1 MAKTIAIWGSPRSGK
16 TTFATKLACAI
27 YEEYQ
32 STIIVLYSDMVTPT
46 LPIIF
51 PNEKSEDMTSIGK
64 VLSEVEI
71 TKESVVR
78 QIMTVKSK
86 VNLGFLGFR
95 DGENKFTYPRFD
107 EDKVKAMF
115 AATGELCDYL
125 IVDCTSSLS
134 NPIAG
139 AAVKTAGQVI
149 RLASPDLAS
158 VSFFSSQLRLY
169 TDPEY
174 RLNEH
179 ITGLNTPDSDLFMPI
194 EDAKKRFSDVR
205 FTIPYCR
212 EVKQQ
217 MLDGKLYAEVAD
229 KKFNE
234 KLRAIAEK
242 VV

>member
-1 MAKTIAIWGSPRSGK
+1 MAKTISIWGAPHSGK

-32 STIIVLYSDMVTPT
+32 STVIVLYSDMVTPT

-64 VLSEVEI
+64 VLSEIEI
-71 TKESVVR
+71 TKESVVK
-78 QIMTVKSK
+78 QIMTVKNK

-107 EDKVKAMF
+107 EDKVSTMLASI
-115 AATGELCDYL
+115 GELCDYL

-149 RLASPDLAS
+149 RLASPDLLS

-169 TDPEY
+169 ADPAY
-174 RLNEH
+174 RLSEQ
-179 ITGLNTPDSDLFMPI
+179 ITGLNVTSEDIYLPI
-194 EDAKKRFSDVR
+194 EDAKKRIPDVR

-234 KLRAIAEK
+234 KIRAIAEK

>member
-1 MAKTIAIWGSPRSGK
+1 
-16 TTFATKLACAI
+16 
-27 YEEYQ
+27 
-32 STIIVLYSDMVTPT
+32 
-46 LPIIF
+46 
-51 PNEKSEDMTSIGK
+51 MTSIGK
-64 VLSEVEI
+64 VLSEIEI
-71 TKESVVR
+71 TKESVVK
-78 QIMTVKSK
+78 QIMTVKNK
-86 VNLGFLGFR
+86 VDLGFLGFR

-107 EDKVKAMF
+107 EDKVSTMLVSI
-115 AATGELCDYL
+115 GELCDYL
-125 IVDCTSSLS
+125 IIDCTSSLS
-134 NPIAG
+134 NPISG

-149 RLASPDLAS
+149 RLASPDLSS

-169 TDPEY
+169 ADTAY
-174 RLNEH
+174 RLNEQ

-194 EDAKKRFSDVR
+194 EEAKKRIPDVR

-217 MLDGKLYAEVAD
+217 MLNGKLYAEVAD

>member
-1 MAKTIAIWGSPRSGK
+1 MNTM
-16 TTFATKLACAI
+16 LA
-27 YEEYQ
+27 
-32 STIIVLYSDMVTPT
+32 
-46 LPIIF
+46 
-51 PNEKSEDMTSIGK
+51 SI
-64 VLSEVEI
+64 
-71 TKESVVR
+71 
-78 QIMTVKSK
+78 
-86 VNLGFLGFR
+86 
-95 DGENKFTYPRFD
+95 
-107 EDKVKAMF
+107 
-115 AATGELCDYL
+115 GELCDYL

-194 EDAKKRFSDVR
+194 EEAKKRIPDIR
-205 FTIPYCR
+205 FTTPYCC

>member
-1 MAKTIAIWGSPRSGK
+1 MAKTIVVWGSPSSGK

-71 TKESVVR
+71 TKESVVN

-95 DGENKFTYPRFD
+95 DGENKFTYPKFD
-107 EDKVKAMF
+107 EEKVNTMF
-115 AATGELCDYL
+115 AVIGELCDYL
-125 IVDCTSSLS
+125 IVDCSSSLS

-139 AAVKTAGQVI
+139 AAVKKAGQVI
-149 RLASPDLAS
+149 RLASPDLS
-158 VSFFSSQLRLY
+158 NVSFFSSQLRLY
-169 TDPEY
+169 ADPVY
-174 RLNEH
+174 RLNEQ
-179 ITGLNTPDSDLFMPI
+179 ITGLNVTSEDIYLPI
-194 EDAKKRFSDVR
+194 EDAKKRIPDVR

-217 MLDGKLYAEVAD
+217 MLDGKLHAEVAD

>member
-1 MAKTIAIWGSPRSGK
+1 MAKTIAVWGSPHSGK

-32 STIIVLYSDMVTPT
+32 STVIIVYSDMVTPT

-64 VLSEVEI
+64 VLSEIEI
-71 TKESVVR
+71 TKESVVK
-78 QIMTVKSK
+78 QIMTVKNK

-107 EDKVKAMF
+107 EDKVNVMF
-115 AATGELCDYL
+115 TAIGELCDYL
-125 IVDCTSSLS
+125 IVDCTNNLS

-149 RLASPDLAS
+149 RLASPDLSS

-169 TDPEY
+169 TDPAY
-174 RLNEH
+174 RLNEQ
-179 ITGLNTPDSDLFMPI
+179 ITGLNVTSEDIYLPI
-194 EDAKKRFSDVR
+194 EDAKKRIPDVR

-217 MLDGKLYAEVAD
+217 MLDGKLYAEISD

>member
-1 MAKTIAIWGSPRSGK
+1 MAKTIAIWGSPHSGK

-32 STIIVLYSDMVTPT
+32 STVIIVYSDMVTPT
-46 LPIIF
+46 LPMFF
-51 PNEKSEDMTSIGK
+51 PNEKSENMTSIGN

-71 TKESVVR
+71 TKESVVK

-107 EDKVKAMF
+107 EDKLNTMLASI
-115 AATGELCDYL
+115 GELCDYL

-139 AAVKTAGQVI
+139 AAIKTAGQVI
-149 RLASPDLAS
+149 RLASPDLLS

-169 TDPEY
+169 SDPAY
-174 RLNEH
+174 RLNEQ
-179 ITGLNTPDSDLFMPI
+179 INGLNIPNSDLFMPI
-194 EDAKKRFSDVR
+194 EDARKRIPDIR

-217 MLDGKLYAEVAD
+217 MLDGKLYAEISD
-229 KKFNE
+229 EKFNE

>member
-1 MAKTIAIWGSPRSGK
+1 MAKTIAVWGSPHSGK

-32 STIIVLYSDMVTPT
+32 STVIVLYSDMVTPT

-71 TKESVVR
+71 TKESVVK
-78 QIMTVKSK
+78 QIMTVKNK
-86 VNLGFLGFR
+86 VNLGFIGFR

-107 EDKVKAMF
+107 EGKVNTMF
-115 AATGELCDYL
+115 AVIGELCDFL
-125 IVDCTSSLS
+125 IIDCTSNLS
-134 NPIAG
+134 NLIAG

-149 RLASPDLAS
+149 RLASPAS

-169 TDPEY
+169 ADPEY
-174 RLNEH
+174 RLNEQ
-179 ITGLNTPDSDLFMPI
+179 ITGLNTTDSDLFMPI

-217 MLDGKLYAEVAD
+217 MLDGKLYAEVTD

>member
-1 MAKTIAIWGSPRSGK
+1 MNKTIAIWGSPRSGK

-32 STIIVLYSDMVTPT
+32 STVIIVYSDMITPT
-46 LPIIF
+46 LPVIF
-51 PNEKSEDMTSIGK
+51 PNEKSEDMTSVGK
-64 VLSEVEI
+64 ILSEVEI
-71 TKESVVR
+71 TKESVVK

-107 EDKVKAMF
+107 EDKVSTMLASI
-115 AATGELCDYL
+115 GELCDYL
-125 IVDCTSSLS
+125 IIDCTSSLS
-134 NPIAG
+134 NPISG
-139 AAVKTAGQVI
+139 AAVKKAGQVI
-149 RLASPDLAS
+149 RLASPDLSS

-169 TDPEY
+169 ADPTY

-179 ITGLNTPDSDLFMPI
+179 INGLNVTGEDIYLPI
-194 EDAKKRFSDVR
+194 EDAKKRISDIR
-205 FTIPYCR
+205 FTLPYSR
-212 EVKQQ
+212 AVSQQ
-217 MLDGKLYAEVAD
+217 MLDGKLYAEISD

>member
-1 MAKTIAIWGSPRSGK
+1 MAKTIAVWGSPHSGK

-32 STIIVLYSDMVTPT
+32 STVIVLYSDMVTPT
-46 LPIIF
+46 LPVIF
-51 PNEKSEDMTSIGK
+51 PNEKFDDMTSVGK
-64 VLSEVEI
+64 ILSEVEI
-71 TKESVVR
+71 TKESVVK
-78 QIMTVKSK
+78 QIMTVKNK

-107 EDKVKAMF
+107 EDKVNAMF
-115 AATGELCDYL
+115 AAIGELCDYL

-134 NPIAG
+134 NPISS

-149 RLASPDLAS
+149 RLASTDLSS

-169 TDPEY
+169 ADLAY
-174 RLNEH
+174 RLNEQ
-179 ITGLNTPDSDLFMPI
+179 IAGLNIPDSDLFMPI
-194 EDAKKRFSDVR
+194 EDAKKRIPDVR

-212 EVKQQ
+212 EVKKQ
-217 MLDGKLYAEVAD
+217 MLDGKLYAEISD

>member
-1 MAKTIAIWGSPRSGK
+1 MAKTIAVWGSPHSGK

-32 STIIVLYSDMVTPT
+32 STVIVLYSDMVTPT

-64 VLSEVEI
+64 VLSEIEI
-71 TKESVVR
+71 TKESVVK
-78 QIMTVKSK
+78 QIMTVKNK

-107 EDKVKAMF
+107 EDKVSTMLASI
-115 AATGELCDYL
+115 GELCDYL

-149 RLASPDLAS
+149 RLASPDLSS

-169 TDPEY
+169 ADPAY
-174 RLNEH
+174 RLSEQ
-179 ITGLNTPDSDLFMPI
+179 ITGLNVTSEDIYLPI
-194 EDAKKRFSDVR
+194 EDAKKRIPDVR

-234 KLRAIAEK
+234 KLRAITEK

>member
-1 MAKTIAIWGSPRSGK
+1 MAKTIAVWGSPRFGK

-32 STIIVLYSDMVTPT
+32 STVIVLYSDMVTPT
-46 LPIIF
+46 LPVIF
-51 PNEKSEDMTSIGK
+51 PHEKSEDMTSIGK

-71 TKESVVR
+71 TKESVVK

-107 EDKVKAMF
+107 ENKVKAMF
-115 AATGELCDYL
+115 AAIGELCDYL
-125 IVDCTSSLS
+125 IIDCASNLS

-139 AAVKTAGQVI
+139 AAVKSADQVI
-149 RLASPDLAS
+149 RLASPDLSS

-169 TDPEY
+169 ADPTY
-174 RLNEH
+174 RLNEQ
-179 ITGLNTPDSDLFMPI
+179 INGLNVTSEDIYLPI
-194 EDAKKRFSDVR
+194 EDAKKRISDIR
-205 FTIPYCR
+205 FTLPYCR

-217 MLDGKLYAEVAD
+217 MLDGKLYAEISD

-234 KLRAIAEK
+234 KLRAIAKK

>member
-1 MAKTIAIWGSPRSGK
+1 MAKTIAIWGAPHSGK

-32 STIIVLYSDMVTPT
+32 STVIVLYSDMVTPT

-71 TKESVVR
+71 TNESVVK
-78 QIMTVKSK
+78 QIMTVKNK
-86 VNLGFLGFR
+86 VNFGFLGFR

-107 EDKVKAMF
+107 EDKVSTMLASI
-115 AATGELCDYL
+115 GELCDYR
-125 IVDCTSSLS
+125 IIDGTSSLS
-134 NPIAG
+134 NPISG
-139 AAVKTAGQVI
+139 AAVKKAGQVI
-149 RLASPDLAS
+149 RLASPDLSS

-169 TDPEY
+169 ADPAY

-179 ITGLNTPDSDLFMPI
+179 ITGLNIPNSDLFMPI
-194 EDAKKRFSDVR
+194 EDAKKRIPDVR
-205 FTIPYCR
+205 FTIPYCC
-212 EVKQQ
+212 EVNQQ

>member
-1 MAKTIAIWGSPRSGK
+1 MAKTIAVWGSPHSGK

-139 AAVKTAGQVI
+139 VAVRTAGQVI

-174 RLNEH
+174 WLNEH
-179 ITGLNTPDSDLFMPI
+179 IAGLNTPDSDLFMPI

-217 MLDGKLYAEVAD
+217 MLDGKLYAEVTD